1 MYAKLMERITES
13 SLMEEE
19 VMVRYVFMMMM
30 AIADPH
36 GYVIGTDVAIA
47 RRLNIAVKDLTRAI
61 ERLMEPDPDSNSEE
75 KEGRRVVASDVE
87 RGYLLVNYCKY
98 RDMKD
103 ETGRR
108 EYMKNYMRQRRAKQ
122 PV

>member
-19 VMVRYVFMMMM
+19 VMVRYVFMMML
-30 AIADPH
+30 AIADPE

-47 RRLNIAVKDLTRAI
+47 RRLNVSAKDLSKAL
-61 ERLMEPDPDSNSEE
+61 ERLKEPDPDSNSEE
-75 KEGRRVVASDVE
+75 HEGRRIIDSDVE
-87 RGYLLVNYCKY
+87 RGYLVVNYCKY

-103 ETGRR
+103 EGGRR

>member
-19 VMVRYVFMMMM
+19 VMVRYVFMMML
-30 AIADPH
+30 AIADPE

-47 RRLNIAVKDLTRAI
+47 RRLNVAAKDLSKAL
-61 ERLMEPDPDSNSEE
+61 ERLKEPDPDSNSEE
-75 KEGRRVVASDVE
+75 HEGRRIIGSDVE
-87 RGYLLVNYCKY
+87 RGYLVVNYCKY

-103 ETGRR
+103 EGGRR